1 LKERG
6 TGTLHNL
13 GLILQMNGI
22 ALLVPVI
29 IALYFNE
36 SSALTALVLSAFS
49 SLFVGFFLTNFSEE
63 GEMHF
68 ESICSLMIL
77 TFVSLGA
84 IGSIPYLYLGEE
96 IFGKIGLMNILTD
109 GFFESISG
117 FSTTGLTTIT
127 DIEALPQSI
136 ILFRGLSQWIGE
148 IGIVYMMIL
157 FLGSPGETTTA
168 VSELSGFEKLKPSFR
183 GTFWK
188 IIKIYLVY
196 TLVFSLLL
204 LFIGGLDVFTSVT
217 LVLTGISTSGF
228 MPVNDLS
235 SILTPATMGIL
246 AVMMIFGATSFSVH
260 DNLWRREL
268 RKVITYEYRYYLL
281 YIILL
286 TGFFLIV
293 FLTPNES
300 ISEIVFHFLSAST
313 TTGFQFM
320 NLGNSELMKS
330 LIIMVMFIGGTSF
343 STAGGLKMIRFI
355 ILSKSVPWA
364 VRKASLPSKAITP
377 LKMGHRALFEKDVL
391 IAFLLM
397 GLGVLSIF
405 GFSIVF
411 LYYGYDIQD
420 SIFELTSAF
429 GTVGLTSGI
438 TEIGLPNPLKLILAF
453 EMIFGRVEIIPFLV
467 FIRELVHR

>member
-1 LKERG
+1 LKERA

-29 IALYFNE
+29 VSLYLNE

-84 IGSIPYLYLGEE
+84 IGSIPYIYLGEE

-109 GFFESISG
+109 GFFESVSG

-127 DIEALPQSI
+127 DVEALPKSI
-136 ILFRGLSQWIGE
+136 ILFRGLSQWIGG

-188 IIKIYLVY
+188 IL
-196 TLVFSLLL
+196 
-204 LFIGGLDVFTSVT
+204 
-217 LVLTGISTSGF
+217 
-228 MPVNDLS
+228 
-235 SILTPATMGIL
+235 LTPATMGIL

-260 DNLWRREL
+260 DNLWKREL

-293 FLTPNES
+293 FLRPNQSVSELIFHV
-300 ISEIVFHFLSAST
+300 ISAAT

-330 LIIMVMFIGGTSF
+330 VIIMIMFIGGTSF
-343 STAGGLKMIRFI
+343 STASGFKMIRFI
-355 ILSKSVPWA
+355 IISKSVPWA

-391 IAFLLM
+391 IAFLFM
-397 GLGVLSIF
+397 GLGILSIF
-405 GFSIVF
+405 AFSLVF
-411 LYYGYDIQD
+411 VYYGYDFQD
-420 SIFELTSAF
+420 SLFELTSAF
-429 GTVGLTSGI
+429 GNIGFTSGI
-438 TEIGLPNPLKLILAF
+438 TEIGLPNPLKLILTLQ
-453 EMIFGRVEIIPFLV
+453 MIFGRVEIIPFLV
-467 FIRELVHR
+467 FIRVLVRR